1 MHPNA
6 LSSRSAA
13 AHDNGDDM
21 RALMNLAIE
30 PALKLFEV
38 STLVVITPSQQAVK
52 RVLKVMADT
61 PLGAVKI
68 VRDRYPRSRRH
79 EVLSCMALNVAF

>member
-1 MHPNA
+1 
-6 LSSRSAA
+6 
-13 AHDNGDDM
+13 M

-61 PLGAVKI
+61 PMGAVRI

-79 EVLSCMALNVAF
+79 QVLSCMALRGSF

>member
-1 MHPNA
+1 MMWATP
-6 LSSRSAA
+6 SAV
-13 AHDNGDDM
+13 AHEVETNM

-38 STLVVITPSQQAVK
+38 STMVVLDPSRQAVK

-61 PLGAVKI
+61 PVGAVQI
-68 VRDRYPRSRRH
+68 VRDRYPRSRSH
-79 EVLSCMALNVAF
+79 QVLSCLPLGHAAA